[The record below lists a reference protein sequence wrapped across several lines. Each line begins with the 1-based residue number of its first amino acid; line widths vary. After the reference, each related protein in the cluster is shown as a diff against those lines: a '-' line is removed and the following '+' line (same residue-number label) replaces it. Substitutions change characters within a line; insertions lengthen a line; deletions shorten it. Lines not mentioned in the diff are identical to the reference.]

1 MTDGFRDMFAVSVE
15 PRGVE
20 LAKRLLA
27 ESQDD

>member
-1 MTDGFRDMFAVSVE
+1 MTDEIRGMVCLSAE
-15 PRGVE
+15 PRGVD

>member
-1 MTDGFRDMFAVSVE
+1 MIDGSRSIFAVSVE

>member
-1 MTDGFRDMFAVSVE
+1 MGAGTQYGQTAE